1 MIVGIGSDIV
11 EYSTNTVLL
20 NWDRNGKFPERILSD
35 EEMTI
40 YRETDHHTFIAGR
53 FAAKE
58 AVLKVLGTGMLDGIS
73 LKDISI
79 KTLKSGK
86 PDIQLSGIVKQ
97 LAQDLGITNWHIT
110 ITHSTSF
117 SLAFVIA
124 ESL

>member
-1 MIVGIGSDIV
+1 MS
-11 EYSTNTVLL
+11 
-20 NWDRNGKFPERILSD
+20 KAIL
-35 EEMTI
+35 I
-40 YRETDHHTFIAGR
+40 
-53 FAAKE
+53 
-58 AVLKVLGTGMLDGIS
+58 LGAGMLDGIS

-97 LAQDLGITNWHIT
+97 LAKDLGITNWHIT